1 MEPLKPVNSTT
12 TFFPGKE
19 PKDQIMARLDKIADQ
34 IRILELE
41 VELLCQRLDASEKQ
55 NQQYKKAIESL

>member
-1 MEPLKPVNSTT
+1 MNDIDRIADLCLNYQPLLT
-12 TFFPGKE
+12 
-19 PKDQIMARLDKIADQ
+19 ARLDKIADQ

-41 VELLCQRLDASEKQ
+41 VNLLCQRLDATEKQ